1 MPNKA
6 TVSGSMRDASTAPI
20 AGGKIVATL
29 NGSDYFDAGIKIVTQ
44 RVETTTDAN
53 GEWSLDLIVNG
64 EGDLS
69 TSSWSIEGYNNFVT
83 SVFKSLNLFIATAD
97 HTTLSD
103 LEKVSAANLAAAKS
117 AALSRF
123 ITVSTFAEYEAIP
136 DAQKKPTDIVLVTGV

>member
-64 EGDLS
+64 EGDLA

-83 SVFKSLNLFIATAD
+83 SVFKSANLFIATAD
-97 HTTLSD
+97 PTTLSD

>member
-64 EGDLS
+64 EGDLA

-83 SVFKSLNLFIATAD
+83 SVFKSPNLFIATAD
-97 HTTLSD
+97 PTTLSD

-117 AALSRF
+117 GALSRF

>member
-6 TVSGSMRDASTAPI
+6 TVSGSMRDARTAPI

-44 RVETTTDAN
+44 RVETTTDEN
-53 GEWSLDLIVNG
+53 GAWSLDLIVNG
-64 EGDLS
+64 EGDLA

-83 SVFKSLNLFIATAD
+83 SVFKSPNLFIATAD
-97 HTTLSD
+97 PTTLSD

-123 ITVSTFAEYEAIP
+123 ITDRKSV
-136 DAQKKPTDIVLVTGV
+136 V

>member
-6 TVSGSMRDASTAPI
+6 TVSGSMMDASTAPI

-64 EGDLS
+64 EGDLA

-83 SVFKSLNLFIATAD
+83 SVFKSPNLFIATAD
-97 HTTLSD
+97 PTTLSD

>member
-6 TVSGSMRDASTAPI
+6 TVSGSMMDASMAPI

-29 NGSDYFDAGIKIVTQ
+29 NGADYFDAGIKIVTQ

-64 EGDLS
+64 EGDLA

-83 SVFKSLNLFIATAD
+83 SVFKSPNLFIAAAD
-97 HTTLSD
+97 PTTLSD